1 MFFSNFCMSLS
12 KFFVSSLL
20 ALVVSAGA
28 AAQRPVVKAELDS
41 VAIFVGGQVGLNVS
55 VQMPKGEE
63 ARLLPLPDTLTSHV
77 EVVEMVRADTTLRG
91 DLVECSFRYLLTSFD
106 TGLQYVPP
114 IPFLLAA
121 DSTVV
126 SMPDF
131 ALSVVNP
138 FQKILVDEQSG
149 VARIFDI
156 RDAIDAPFQ
165 WSELLLYWP
174 WLLVAAAVA
183 GLIALA
189 LWLRRRL
196 ARRGGEAGAASR
208 VPLEPCEVT
217 ALRDLERI
225 RGQKLWMHNKVKEF
239 YSDLTDTLRRYV
251 ASRFGVQA
259 MESTSSQ
266 LMEMLRG
273 PLKGSPGEAEALSRI
288 LELADFAKFA
298 KVEPLPDENDR
309 ALTDAVNF
317 VNATTD
323 AARRAQEQV
332 EKKEQ

>member
-1 MFFSNFCMSLS
+1 MSLS

-20 ALVVSAGA
+20 ALAVGAGA

-55 VQMPKGEE
+55 VQMPRGEE
-63 ARLLPLPDTLTSHV
+63 ASLLPLPDTLTSHV
-77 EVVEMVRADTTLRG
+77 EVVGMVRADTTVRG

-121 DSTVV
+121 DSSVV

-138 FQKILVDEQSG
+138 FQQIQVDEQSG

-156 RDAIDAPFQ
+156 HDAIDAPFQ

-174 WLLVAAAVA
+174 WLVGVAAVVGLVALVM
-183 GLIALA
+183 
-189 LWLRRRL
+189 WLRRRY
-196 ARRGGEAGAASR
+196 ARKGDGGVAVSR
-208 VPLEPCEVT
+208 MPLEPCEVT

-266 LMEMLRG
+266 LMEMLRA
-273 PLKGSPGEAEALSRI
+273 PLKGSPAEAEALSRI

-309 ALTDAVNF
+309 ALADAVNF

-323 AARRAQEQV
+323 AARRAQE
-332 EKKEQ
+332 EAGKKEE

>member
-1 MFFSNFCMSLS
+1 MSLS
-12 KFFVSSLL
+12 KFLVSSLV
-20 ALVVSAGA
+20 ALVVSVGA

-41 VAIFVGGQVGLNVS
+41 VAIFVGGQVGLDVT
-55 VQMPKGEE
+55 VQVPRGEE

-77 EVVEMVRADTTLRG
+77 EVVEMVRADTLLRG

-114 IPFLLAA
+114 IPFVLAA
-121 DSTVV
+121 DSSVV

-138 FQKILVDEQSG
+138 FQKLEVDEQSG

-156 RDAIDAPFQ
+156 RDALDAPFV
-165 WSELLLYWP
+165 WGELLLYWP
-174 WLLVAAAVA
+174 WLVGAVAVA
-183 GLIALA
+183 GLVVLL
-189 LWLRRRL
+189 LWLRKRY
-196 ARRGGEAGAASR
+196 ARRGDGGEVVSR

-266 LMEMLRG
+266 LMETLRDS
-273 PLKGSPGEAEALSRI
+273 LKGNPAEAETLRRI

-309 ALTDAVNF
+309 ALTDAVGF

-323 AARRAQEQV
+323 AARRAQE
-332 EKKEQ
+332 EADKKEQ

>member
-149 VARIFDI
+149 VACIFDI

-183 GLIALA
+183 GLIVLV
-189 LWLRRRL
+189 LWLRRRH
-196 ARRGGEAGAASR
+196 ARRGGEVGAASR
-208 VPLEPCEVT
+208 MPLEPCEVT

-332 EKKEQ
+332 EKKEE